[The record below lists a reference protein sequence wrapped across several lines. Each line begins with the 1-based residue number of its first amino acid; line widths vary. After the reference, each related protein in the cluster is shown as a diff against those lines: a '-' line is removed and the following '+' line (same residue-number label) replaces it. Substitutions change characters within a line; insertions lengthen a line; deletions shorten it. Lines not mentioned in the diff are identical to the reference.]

1 MLLTCTISE
10 EAEDNVE
17 VPVEGAYDDDDDD
30 NTRSHNAYIKTDTDS
45 EHSDNKANDNKNK
58 NGTSCFCV
66 NASFKCLATVLQMHA
81 IYDSSLFFFIS
92 TKNLKNS
99 SLILILSLKAY
110 F

>member
-1 MLLTCTISE
+1 LLLTCTISE

-17 VPVEGAYDDDDDD
+17 VPVEGAHDDDDDD

-45 EHSDNKANDNKNK
+45 EHSDNKANDNKNH

-81 IYDSSLFFFIS
+81 IYDSPLLFF
-92 TKNLKNS
+92 
-99 SLILILSLKAY
+99 Y
-110 F
+110 FNQKS